1 MAIEL
6 DHIFV
11 CTSPGAPEAD
21 RLLQFGLREGL
32 SNRHEGQGTA
42 NRRFSFKNA
51 MLELIWVSDEKEARV
66 DRTRRTLLWE
76 RWSGRESLA
85 SPFGICLRPGGAQTD
100 QTSFPGWD
108 YRPSYLPSPLA
119 MHVGEAGLDEP
130 MWVYLDFLTRSE
142 REGHFVEHPAGIR
155 EITSLVLTSP
165 VSLRSHAAQVVVDA
179 KVLSTKPGTKHLLE
193 IEFDHSRRQR
203 VEDFRPQLPL
213 IFKF

>member
-11 CTSPGAPEAD
+11 CSSPGAPEAD
-21 RLLQFGLREGL
+21 RLLRFGLKEGP

-51 MLELIWVSDEKEARV
+51 MLELLWVSDEKEARS
-66 DRTRRTLLWE
+66 DRTRHTLLWE
-76 RWSGRESLA
+76 RWSARGSIA
-85 SPFGICLRPGGAQTD
+85 SPFGVCLRPRDAQTD
-100 QTSFPGWD
+100 QTIFPGWD
-108 YRPSYLPSPLA
+108 YRPSYLPSTVA

-130 MWVYLDFLTRSE
+130 MWIYLDVLTRSQRE
-142 REGHFVEHPAGIR
+142 RHFVEHPAGIR
-155 EITSLVLTSP
+155 DITNLVLTCP
-165 VSLRSHAAQVVVDA
+165 TPLRSPAARMVVDA
-179 KVLSTKPGTKHLLE
+179 RVLSTKPGTQHLLE
-193 IEFDHSRRQR
+193 IEFDQSRCQR